1 MLQTLSAG
9 KQLDLL
15 TASEVRSVIREWMVD
30 VARGARPV
38 KIASGATADAN
49 GTVSIGGTR
58 TLTGG
63 TLGPAPGF
71 WWAVTRLAV
80 RVDGVPAAFEIYENE
95 PHTHSLVRDVPGEA
109 NGYASF
115 GAHELLVGNAD
126 QLLIRCASV
135 TPTTGTA
142 TVTGSAMEF
151 PEALLWKWTTG

>member
-9 KQLDLL
+9 KQLDIL
-15 TASEVRSVIREWMVD
+15 TAKEMSLLLREWMVD

-38 KIASGATADAN
+38 KIASQGTADAT
-49 GTVSIGGTR
+49 GLVSIGGTT

-63 TLGPAPGF
+63 TLGPAAGF

-80 RVDGVPAAFEIYENE
+80 RVDGAPAAFELYANE
-95 PHTHSLVRDVPGEA
+95 PHTHSLIRDVPGEA

-126 QLLIRCASV
+126 ALLIRCSSL
-135 TPTTGTA
+135 TPTTGVA
-142 TVTGSAMEF
+142 TVTGSAIEF